1 MPWLNG
7 SRHMAVRGAAGSRGD
22 HMNEPCAKPKCHRP
36 RGPRAMF
43 CQPCFDREERL
54 AIMIESAQVDRDW
67 AARVNK

>member
-1 MPWLNG
+1 
-7 SRHMAVRGAAGSRGD
+7 
-22 HMNEPCAKPKCHRP
+22 MNEPCAKPKCHRP